1 MSGDPREDSALE
13 IERLLEG
20 LNDPQKEAVLHGEG
34 PLLVF
39 AGAGSGKTRV
49 LTHRAAYLIKA
60 CGVSPRQIL
69 AVTFTNKA
77 ANEMRSRIARLVG
90 QWPDMAKPEAA
101 ARATG
106 SGMWIGTF
114 HSMCARIL
122 RMEGQPLGIGKNF
135 AIFDEHDQMALMKS
149 CLEELGMQSEQ
160 LPPGRVL
167 GTVSLAKNELV
178 GPRDFEQRAQNW
190 YEQQV
195 ARVYLRYQAALEENN
210 ALDFDDLI
218 MRCVELFEKHPH
230 ILERY
235 QDRFLH
241 ILVDEYQDINF
252 AQYRWIQLLAQK
264 HKNLCVV
271 GDDDQSIYGWRGADM
286 RLILGFE
293 RDFPGAHTIKLE
305 QNYRSTRPILEAA
318 WHIIQKNAM
327 RHEKK
332 LWTVREEGPVAYCHI
347 AADEH
352 AEAMFVATKIKEL
365 NAQGLDYE
373 DMAVLYRIH
382 AQSRVFEKVFIGAG
396 IPYRI
401 VGGLRFFERAEIKDI
416 LAYLRVLHNPLDSV
430 SLRRIINI
438 PSRGIGE
445 QTLARLEMTAAER
458 RMSLWDAIQCIRG
471 ASLAGARH
479 GQAASGG
486 NAERLDLGS
495 RKTAAVAA
503 FAATMS
509 DLLEKAGEL
518 TVTRLVQAVLGK
530 TGYQEWLRSEGTVK
544 ARAKLEN
551 VQELLSA
558 TREFEKDWPV
568 RQLADPAGR
577 PAGTAPQGAAEGA
590 PEHAEGEWVETGTPS
605 ANLEGFLESVALI
618 ADRESVEEIKDAVPL
633 MTLHS
638 AKGLEFSVVFMVGME
653 EGLFPIERED
663 EVGKPNQLEE
673 ERRLCYVGMTR
684 AKDQL
689 FFSFARSRTIFG
701 YTRRTQV
708 SRFLLELP
716 DDLIKGREGDFAA
729 RAITWAEA
737 DSLVAPSTPLRTSPE
752 AAEILARHDPEAG
765 MAFRDG
771 DRVRHAE
778 FGEGIVIQTQGSGA
792 TAKVK
797 VAFPRVGIKT
807 LALEYAPLEIIRP
820 GSPRATM

>member
-1 MSGDPREDSALE
+1 MSDRQPEKLTPE
-13 IERLLEG
+13 IEALLQG
-20 LNDPQKEAVLHGEG
+20 LNEPQKEAVLHGEG

-60 CGVSPRQIL
+60 RGVSPGQIL

-77 ANEMRSRIARLVG
+77 AKEMRERIARLLG
-90 QWPDMAKPEAA
+90 QWPDMAGPLAA
-101 ARATG
+101 IPAASSR
-106 SGMWIGTF
+106 MWMGTF
-114 HSMCARIL
+114 HSVCARIL
-122 RMEGQPLGIGKNF
+122 RADGQPLGISKSF
-135 AIFDEHDQMALMKS
+135 TIFDEHDQMALVKS
-149 CLEELGMQSEQ
+149 CLEELGMQHEQ

-167 GTVSLAKNELV
+167 NTISLAKNELV

-195 ARVYLRYQAALEENN
+195 ARVYLRYQAALDENN

-218 MRCVELFEKHPH
+218 MRCVELFEKHPQ

-286 RLILGFE
+286 RMILGFE
-293 RDFPGAHTIKLE
+293 RDFPGAQTVKLE
-305 QNYRSTRPILEAA
+305 QNYRSTRPILDAA
-318 WHIIQKNAM
+318 WHIIRKNEM
-327 RHEKK
+327 RREKK
-332 LWTVREEGPVAYCHI
+332 LRTDRGEGPVAYCHI
-347 AADEH
+347 APDEH
-352 AEAMFVATKIKEL
+352 EEAMFVASKIREL
-365 NAQGLDYE
+365 NAQGLGYE
-373 DMAVLYRIH
+373 DTAVLYRIH
-382 AQSRVFEKVFIGAG
+382 AQSRVFEKVLIGAG

-430 SLRRIINI
+430 SLRRIINV
-438 PSRGIGE
+438 PPRGIGE
-445 QTLARLEMTAAER
+445 QTQTRLEIVSAER
-458 RMSLWDAIQCIRG
+458 NMSLLDVIQN
-471 ASLAGARH
+471 ARH
-479 GQAASGG
+479 
-486 NAERLDLGS
+486 LDLGPQQ
-495 RKTAAVAA
+495 TEAVAA
-503 FAATMS
+503 FAAMMNELAS
-509 DLLEKAGEL
+509 AARDLA
-518 TVTRLVQAVLGK
+518 VTRLVERVLSA
-530 TGYQEWLRSEGTVK
+530 TGYQEWLRSEGTIK

-558 TREFEKDWPV
+558 TREFEKGWPEGTA
-568 RQLADPAGR
+568 QPPQAPAG
-577 PAGTAPQGAAEGA
+577 AA
-590 PEHAEGEWVETGTPS
+590 EHAEGERVETGTPS
-605 ANLEGFLESVALI
+605 ATLEGFLESVALI
-618 ADRESVEEIKDAVPL
+618 ADRESVEQIKDAVLL

-638 AKGLEFSVVFMVGME
+638 AKGLEFSAVFMVGME

-663 EVGKPNQLEE
+663 EVGKPNELEE

-684 AKDQL
+684 AKDRL

-716 DDLIKGREGDFAA
+716 DDLIMGREGDFAA

-737 DSLVAPSTPLRTSPE
+737 DSLAGQALAAQAVMAPE
-752 AAEILARHDPEAG
+752 AAEILARHKTGGLARDDAKACPARAG
-765 MAFRDG
+765 GPFRDG

-778 FGEGIVIQTQGSGA
+778 FGEGIIIQTQGSGA
-792 TAKVK
+792 GAKVK

-807 LALEYAPLEIIRP
+807 LAIEYAALEIIRP
-820 GSPRATM
+820 GSQ